1 MDWGY
6 GNQGMGPFGWIGGG
20 IMMILF
26 VILAIW
32 IVRQLT
38 QSGDHRITGGRT
50 SALEVLDQR
59 FARGEIPLE
68 SYTRDREVL
77 KKALRE
83 K

>member
-6 GNQGMGPFGWIGGG
+6 GNQGNGPLNWIGGG
-20 IMMILF
+20 LMMILF

-38 QSGDHRITGGRT
+38 RSGEHGFSSGRT